1 MNMFKAEWKKV
12 FSNKMLILMMI
23 VIPLVPIIYS
33 GIILS
38 AYWDPFG
45 NTSNLPVAVVN
56 QDEPSEL
63 EGKTLN
69 IGDELVNNLKDNRDL
84 EWHFVSFEE
93 AKKGFDDG
101 DYYMVITI
109 PKDFSKRASTVLED
123 NPEKMN
129 LTYEVNPGRNFF
141 SVTISEQA
149 MNRINQEISES
160 VTEEYTRAIFSQV
173 NEIGKGFADAADGAS
188 EINDGVDQLK
198 EGNEEIT
205 ENLNKLASS
214 TLTFKNGVDTIQ
226 VGIGDFI
233 EGANELHSGATRLNE
248 GIIQYTNGIG
258 QFKEKTV
265 LLTDEQNGV
274 PKLATGQEALNGALN
289 DLAAGSRNLSSGLV
303 KMNEQLPS
311 KDEINQLT
319 QGLSDVQQAVNQLQK
334 AVSQSGASPEL
345 VAQVNALNEIVN
357 QVQPKAIGAI
367 DGYTNIR
374 NAFEGEKGLIQGSAK
389 LASGMNNAVSGS
401 RELTT
406 ATTNLNKQMPQL
418 VGAINQLDSK
428 SQDLKEG
435 SATLVEG
442 TDTLSSKLPELET
455 GMAKLSE
462 GATQLNEGAGQ
473 LAEGSTQLGEGIVTL
488 KDGTNELSTK
498 LSEGAE
504 TVASIHTTD
513 ANYDMLASPISL
525 KEAKTNEVPNYGHAL
540 APMFISLG
548 LYIGALAFNLIFPLS
563 ETAIRPSSG
572 VSWWFSKFSLGFV
585 PAVLGALVLSVIVVY
600 GMGLEVANMGQFIL
614 VSILGSLTYMFF
626 MMLLVIPLGNPG
638 RFIAMI
644 LLVLQLASSGG
655 MFPAALQN
663 DFFNAINP
671 YMPMTYVIYG
681 LREAMTSSIGSDV
694 FIMSIAILI
703 GCIIIFNLLLFLF
716 LNIKNKRD
724 VKLVPES

>member
-1 MNMFKAEWKKV
+1 MNIFKAEWKKV

-69 IGDELVNNLKDNRDL
+69 IGNELVNNLKDNRDL

-129 LTYEVNPGRNFF
+129 LTYEVDPGRNFF

-149 MNRINQEISES
+149 MNRINQEISDS
-160 VTEEYTRAIFSQV
+160 VTEEYTRAIFSQI
-173 NEIGKGFADAADGAS
+173 NEIGKGFTDAANGAN
-188 EINDGVDQLK
+188 EINNGVGELS
-198 EGNEEIT
+198 EGNKEIT
-205 ENLNKLASS
+205 ENLNKLAAS
-214 TLTFKNGVDTIQ
+214 TLTFKNGTDSIQ
-226 VGIGDFI
+226 TGVGNVI
-233 EGANELHSGATRLNE
+233 EGANALHSGATELNK
-248 GIIQYTNGIG
+248 GIIQYTNGVSQLQEKMAPLSQLSVG
-258 QFKEKTV
+258 QED
-265 LLTDEQNGV
+265 LNDGLN
-274 PKLATGQEALNGALN
+274 KLAQGSHNLN
-289 DLAAGSRNLSSGLV
+289 SGLV

-334 AVSQSGASPEL
+334 VVSQSGSPAEL
-345 VAQVNALNEIVN
+345 VEQVNALNDAVN

-367 DGYTNIR
+367 DGYTNI
-374 NAFEGEKGLIQGSAK
+374 NQALAGENGLIQGSSR
-389 LASGMNNAVSGS
+389 LAGGIDSAISGK
-401 RELTT
+401 EDLTKAT
-406 ATTNLNKQMPQL
+406 AQLTEGLPQL
-418 VGAINQLDSK
+418 VEAINKLDSN
-428 SQDLKEG
+428 SDNLREG
-435 SATLVEG
+435 SASLVAG
-442 TDTLSSKLPELET
+442 TETMSSQLPELAN
-455 GMAKLSE
+455 GVSQLAE
-462 GATQLNEGAGQ
+462 GTTELNEGTEQ
-473 LAEGSTQLGEGIVTL
+473 LAEGSSKFGDGIVTL
-488 KDGTNELSTK
+488 QDGTRELADELSA
-498 LSEGAE
+498 GAE
-504 TVASIHTTD
+504 TVGNITTTD
-513 ANYDMLASPISL
+513 ANYDMLASPITL
-525 KEAKTNEVPNYGHAL
+525 TEKETSEVPNYGHAL

-563 ETAIRPSSG
+563 ETAIKPTSG

-585 PAVLGALVLSVIVVY
+585 PAVVGAVVLSVSVVY

-694 FIMSIAILI
+694 FIMSVAILI

-724 VKLVPES
+724 VNLAPES

>member
-12 FSNKMLILMMI
+12 LSNKMLILMMI

-63 EGKTLN
+63 EGKSLN
-69 IGDELVNNLKDNRDL
+69 IGDELVTNLKENNDL
-84 EWHFVSFEE
+84 DWQFVSSEE

-129 LTYEVNPGRNFF
+129 LTYEVDPGRNFF

-149 MNRINQEISES
+149 MNRINQEISDS
-160 VTEEYTRAIFSQV
+160 VTEEYTRAIFSQI
-173 NEIGKGFADAADGAS
+173 NEIGEGFADAANGAD
-188 EINDGVDQLK
+188 EINNGVVKLS
-198 EGNEEIT
+198 EGNKEIT

-214 TLTFKNGVDTIQ
+214 TLTFKNGTDSIQ
-226 VGIGDFI
+226 TGVGNAI
-233 EGANELHSGATRLNE
+233 EGANALHSGAIELNE
-248 GIIQYTNGIG
+248 GIIQYTNGVS
-258 QFKEKTV
+258 QLQEKMAP
-265 LLTDEQNGV
+265 LSQLS
-274 PKLATGQEALNGALN
+274 LGQEDLNDGLN
-289 DLAAGSRNLSSGLV
+289 DLAQGSHNLNSGLV
-303 KMNEQLPS
+303 KMNEQLHS
-311 KDEINQLT
+311 KDEIDQLT

-334 AVSQSGASPEL
+334 VVSQSGSPAEL
-345 VAQVNALNEIVN
+345 VEQVNALNDAVN
-357 QVQPKAIGAI
+357 QVQPRAIRTI
-367 DGYTNIR
+367 DGYTNV
-374 NAFEGEKGLIQGSAK
+374 NQALAGENGLIQGSSRLAVGIDSAISEKEDLAK
-389 LASGMNNAVSGS
+389 
-401 RELTT
+401 T
-406 ATTNLNKQMPQL
+406 ATTLTEGLPQL
-418 VGAINQLDSK
+418 VDAINQLNSNSDN
-428 SQDLKEG
+428 LREG
-435 SATLVEG
+435 SASLVAG
-442 TDTLSSKLPELET
+442 TETMSSQLPELAT
-455 GMAKLSE
+455 GVSQLAE
-462 GATQLNEGAGQ
+462 GATELNEGAGQ
-473 LAEGSTQLGEGIVTL
+473 LANGSSKLGDGIATL
-488 KDGTNELSTK
+488 QDGTGVLSDELSM
-498 LSEGAE
+498 GAE
-504 TVASIHTTD
+504 TVGNITTTD
-513 ANYDMLASPISL
+513 ANYDMLTSPITLTEEETS
-525 KEAKTNEVPNYGHAL
+525 EVPNYGHAL

-563 ETAIRPSSG
+563 ETAIKPTSS
-572 VSWWFSKFSLGFV
+572 VAWWFSKFSLGFI
-585 PAVLGALVLSVIVVY
+585 PAVSGALILDAILIW
-600 GMGLEVANMGQFIL
+600 GIGLNVENIGQFIL
-614 VSILGSLTYMFF
+614 ISILASLTYMFF

-694 FIMSIAILI
+694 FILSIAVLI
-703 GCIIIFNLLLFLF
+703 SCIIIFNILLFLF
-716 LNIKNKRD
+716 LNFKHKRY
-724 VKLVPES
+724 VNLVPES